1 MHQQPTAHSPATPQ
15 AQTAQTGPR
24 LLAHRP
30 AQPKGLSHT
39 PQPAPAWL
47 AMPHN
52 TMQLN
57 SLWLLRSTKY
67 TLS

>member
-1 MHQQPTAHSPATPQ
+1 MHLQPTAHSPATPQ

-39 PQPAPAWL
+39 PQPAPAWIAMPHNTWL

-52 TMQLN
+52 TTQLN
-57 SLWLLRSTKY
+57 SL
-67 TLS
+67 